1 MCVQADPTG
10 RSDLGSEGA
19 VAWFGNEKGEGGWLR
34 INLFQEMGINYLYFV
49 VCFYCVFYMNLCY
62 VLLKVVF

>member
-34 INLFQEMGINYLYFV
+34 INLF
-49 VCFYCVFYMNLCY
+49 
-62 VLLKVVF
+62 